1 MPNDMFNLQK
11 QNTMYVVE
19 YRDLGTV
26 EYNQAWAYQENLFN
40 EIIEIKK
47 QNNDLPL
54 DHQLTTSNYLLF
66 CEHPHVFT
74 LGKSGEQEN
83 LLVDS
88 LQLRARHADFV
99 RTNRGGD
106 ITYHGPGQIVGYPI
120 LNLSYFVKGAREYIE
135 KLEEAIIQTL
145 TTYGI
150 KSERLEGATGVWLDT
165 AIKGKTRKICAIG
178 VRTSH
183 WVSMHGFAFNVN
195 TDLNYFNL
203 INPCGFTDKTVTSLE
218 KELGQ
223 PQDMEEVKKVLRGKI
238 SEEFNF
244 KLKV

>member
-1 MPNDMFNLQK
+1 
-11 QNTMYVVE
+11 MYEVE
-19 YRDLGTV
+19 YRDLGTI

-47 QNNDLPL
+47 QNNLVTEPVEV
-54 DHQLTTSNYLLF
+54 TTPNYLLF

-120 LNLSYFVKGAREYIE
+120 LNLSYFVKGAREYIY

-150 KSERLEGATGVWLDT
+150 QSERLEGATGVWLDT
-165 AIKGKTRKICAIG
+165 AIKGRTRKICAIG

-195 TDLNYFNL
+195 TDLNYFNM
-203 INPCGFTDKTVTSLE
+203 INPCGFIDKTVTSLE

-223 PQDMEEVKKVLRGKI
+223 PQDMEQVKKVLREKI

>member
-1 MPNDMFNLQK
+1 MD
-11 QNTMYVVE
+11 NTKTQIMRDVE
-19 YRDLGTV
+19 YRDIGTV
-26 EYNQAWAYQENLFN
+26 EYIAARDYQENLFN
-40 EIIEIKK
+40 GIIDIKK
-47 QNNDLPL
+47 KNNDLPV
-54 DHQLTTSNYLLF
+54 DQQLTTPNYLLF

-74 LGKSGEQEN
+74 LGKSGEEGN
-83 LLVDS
+83 LLADS
-88 LQLRARHADFV
+88 LQLRAKHASFV

-135 KLEEAIIQTL
+135 KLEEAIIQSL
-145 TTYGI
+145 LVYGI
-150 KSERLEGATGVWLDT
+150 QSERLEGATGVWLDT
-165 AIKGKTRKICAIG
+165 TKPGKTRKICAIG

-218 KELGQ
+218 KELSHQ
-223 PQDMEEVKKVLRGKI
+223 LPMEDVKKVLRDKI
-238 SEEFNF
+238 AEVFNF
-244 KLKV
+244 KLV